1 MKWTALEELNQ
12 IEKIVEESA
21 EQNILI
27 FKHSTACSTSRM
39 TLDRLER
46 NWNEEEMTK
55 LKPYYLDLLS
65 FRAISNA
72 ITQKFGVEHESPQV
86 LIIRKGKSVYD
97 QSHFGIEYKSVK
109 EFSTSISSS

>member
-1 MKWTALEELNQ
+1 MKWTPLQTLSQ
-12 IEKIVEESA
+12 IDKIIEEST

-46 NWNEEEMTK
+46 NWNEEEMVK

-65 FRAISNA
+65 FREISNA
-72 ITQKFGVEHESPQV
+72 LAQRFDVEHESPQV
-86 LIIRKGKSVYD
+86 LIIKKGKSIYH
-97 QSHFGIEYKSVK
+97 QSHFGIDYRDVRQ
-109 EFSTSISSS
+109 FSTF

>member
-1 MKWTALEELNQ
+1 MKWTALQTLSQ
-12 IEKIVEESA
+12 IDKIIEEST

-46 NWNEEEMTK
+46 NWNEEEMVK

-65 FRAISNA
+65 FREISTAIA
-72 ITQKFGVEHESPQV
+72 LRFDVEHESPQV
-86 LIIRKGKSVYD
+86 LIIKKGKSIYD
-97 QSHFGIEYKSVK
+97 QSHFGIDYKNVR
-109 EFSTSISSS
+109 EFSTPF

>member
-1 MKWTALEELNQ
+1 MKWTALQTLSQ
-12 IEKIVEESA
+12 IDKIIEEST

-46 NWNEEEMTK
+46 NWNDEEMVK

-65 FRAISNA
+65 FREISNA
-72 ITQKFGVEHESPQV
+72 IAHRFDVEHESPQV
-86 LIIRKGKSVYD
+86 LIIKKGKSVYD
-97 QSHFGIEYKSVK
+97 QSHFGIDYKAVR
-109 EFSTSISSS
+109 EFSTSF